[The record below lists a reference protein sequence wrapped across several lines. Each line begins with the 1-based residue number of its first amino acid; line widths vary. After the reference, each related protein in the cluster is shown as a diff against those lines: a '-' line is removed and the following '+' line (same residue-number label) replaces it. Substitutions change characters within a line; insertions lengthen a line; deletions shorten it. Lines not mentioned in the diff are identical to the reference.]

1 MKIIIL
7 AIIFLAIGGMM
18 SASVNSALN
27 GWFSTLEKPF
37 LNPPNYVFMPV
48 WTVLYVSLAIF
59 VWMIDRQPH
68 SDLILQARRLFV
80 WQLVLNFF
88 WTPVFFGLHS
98 IIGGLI
104 VLLILDYLVFRLV
117 SVSFQINKTCGFII
131 MPYFLWL
138 LYATYLNI
146 SIFLI
151 N

>member
-1 MKIIIL
+1 MKAVIL
-7 AIIFLAIGGMM
+7 AVIFLVIGGLM
-18 SASVNSALN
+18 SATINSALP
-27 GWFSTLEKPF
+27 GWFANLEKPF

-59 VWMIDRQPH
+59 IWMIDRQPH
-68 SDLILQARRLFV
+68 SPLVLQARRLFV
-80 WQLVLNFF
+80 WQLILNFF

-104 VLLILDYLVFRLV
+104 ILLIIDYLVFHLI
-117 SVSFQINKTCGFII
+117 SISFKINKVCAFII
-131 MPYFLWL
+131 VPYFCWL
-138 LYATYLNI
+138 LFATYLNL

>member
-7 AIIFLAIGGMM
+7 AIIFLARGGMM

-48 WTVLYVSLAIF
+48 WTILYVSLAIF

-68 SDLILQARRLFV
+68 SPLVVRAKRLFV
-80 WQLVLNFF
+80 AQLVLNFF
-88 WTPVFFGLHS
+88 WTPIFFGLHS

-104 VLLILDYLVFRLV
+104 ILVVLDYLVFRLI
-117 SVSFQINKTCGFII
+117 SVSFKINKVCAFII
-131 MPYFLWL
+131 LPYFLWIL
-138 LYATYLNI
+138 FATYLNI

>member
-27 GWFSTLEKPF
+27 GWFTTLEKPF

-48 WTVLYVSLAIF
+48 WTILYVSLAIF
-59 VWMIDRQPH
+59 IWLIDRQPH
-68 SDLILQARRLFV
+68 SLLVARAKRLFG

-88 WTPVFFGLHS
+88 WTPIFFGLHS
-98 IIGGLI
+98 IVGGLI
-104 VLLILDYLVFRLV
+104 VLLIIDYLVFRLI
-117 SVSFQINKTCGFII
+117 SVSFKINKVCAFII
-131 MPYFLWL
+131 LPYFCWL

>member
-48 WTVLYVSLAIF
+48 WTILYVSLAIF

-68 SDLILQARRLFV
+68 SPLVVRAKRLFV
-80 WQLVLNFF
+80 AQLVLNFF
-88 WTPVFFGLHS
+88 WTPIFFGLHS

-104 VLLILDYLVFRLV
+104 ILVVLDYLVFRLI
-117 SVSFQINKTCGFII
+117 SVSFKINKVCAFII
-131 MPYFLWL
+131 LPYFLWIL
-138 LYATYLNI
+138 FATYLNI

>member
-27 GWFSTLEKPF
+27 GWFTTLEKPF

-48 WTVLYVSLAIF
+48 WTILYVSLAIF
-59 VWMIDRQPH
+59 IWLIDRQPH
-68 SDLILQARRLFV
+68 SELILKARRLFV

-88 WTPVFFGLHS
+88 WTPIFFGLHS
-98 IIGGLI
+98 IVGGLI
-104 VLLILDYLVFRLV
+104 VLLIIDYLVFRLI
-117 SVSFQINKTCGFII
+117 SISFKINKVCAFII
-131 MPYFLWL
+131 LPYFCWL

>member
-48 WTVLYVSLAIF
+48 WTVLYVSLSIF